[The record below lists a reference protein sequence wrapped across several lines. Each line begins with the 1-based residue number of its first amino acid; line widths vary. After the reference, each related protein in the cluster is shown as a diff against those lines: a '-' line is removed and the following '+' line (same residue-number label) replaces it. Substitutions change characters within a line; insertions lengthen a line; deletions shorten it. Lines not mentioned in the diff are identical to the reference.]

1 MKSVKIDLKVLHKI
15 TFTYENKEN
24 ILMVVY
30 DKYAD
35 VPFIVM
41 SNNTAL
47 NKYWTHGHFY
57 SENEAVTSMFEI
69 MHGTLYYAEHCIS
82 EKI

>member
-15 TFTYENKEN
+15 TFTHENKEN
-24 ILMVVY
+24 TFFVVY
-30 DKYAD
+30 DNYAD

-57 SENEAVTSMFEI
+57 SENEAVASMFEL
-69 MHGTLYYAEHCIS
+69 MHEALNYAEHCIS